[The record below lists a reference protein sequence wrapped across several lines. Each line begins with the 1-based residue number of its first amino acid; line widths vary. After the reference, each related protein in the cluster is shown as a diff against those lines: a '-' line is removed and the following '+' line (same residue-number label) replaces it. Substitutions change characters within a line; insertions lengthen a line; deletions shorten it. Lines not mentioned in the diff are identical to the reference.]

1 MMDEE
6 DVKNEQEMENE
17 QEKLSSNAATA
28 SAVAD
33 FFWKG
38 CPNHNLQHDTSQK
51 SPTVTIVTV
60 RPSMYK
66 DGFASLWLLAA
77 VKGVETH

>member
-1 MMDEE
+1 MINHYGFNSQGADKVKGYLSNYSRIYQGRGSGDTLTTIADDDMMDEE

-33 FFWKG
+33 FF
-38 CPNHNLQHDTSQK
+38 
-51 SPTVTIVTV
+51 
-60 RPSMYK
+60 
-66 DGFASLWLLAA
+66 
-77 VKGVETH
+77 